1 MRLRFVVHVV
11 RCLCVAIFFAV
22 IFFFCFIFLFLLA
35 FAISF
40 WIQGDRDPYAV
51 HAGVTRIFDAGD
63 AGAIVGVMVLFW
75 GLTLVWSGKRLSPL
89 PEDVGVLSCGYSIFW
104 CIVDAFGRTMR
115 VTVWCYSASWATVH
129 GILTLTG
136 CNCTSY
142 TSSGYAHGSPQVNL
156 PWNSCSD
163 THMCKQ
169 LVMEFQCTIIH
180 NIIAFFLA

>member
-22 IFFFCFIFLFLLA
+22 IFFVSALYFCFCLHLRWQFLN
-35 FAISF
+35 
-40 WIQGDRDPYAV
+40 
-51 HAGVTRIFDAGD
+51 TRRPRSLCSPRRRNEDFCCRAL
-63 AGAIVGVMVLFW
+63 VGVMVSFW

-89 PEDVGVLSCGYSIFW
+89 PEDVSVLSCGYSIFW

-115 VTVWCYSASWATVH
+115 VAAWCYSASWATVH

-142 TSSGYAHGSPQVNL
+142 TSSGHAHGSPQVNL